1 MVKIVVTSNFGFTK
15 DQAQR
20 LNALGKV
27 KFYNDAPRTK
37 EVWLKRVENADVICS
52 ESFGLIDNLYN
63 LKNVF
68 VTYPFVALGKID
80 MDRLKKNNVVLANS
94 PSCNNDAVAE
104 WAISMMLDLFRQFP
118 KFIKNTDLQK
128 GQLPPVT
135 QSLKFKDVTILGR
148 GNIGL
153 HLGHLCSAFGMNVK
167 FFVRGDDLI
176 LATKKADVIINC
188 LSLKD
193 DSINLLNRDFF
204 FSLKKSPYFVTFTK
218 KEIYD
223 SDAMVDALDKGFLSG
238 VADDCGG
245 EDIGDVNNEFYRRA
259 LAHDKILVTPHIAWC
274 ADISIHNGNKT
285 VIDNVKAW
293 INKAP
298 INVLK

>member
-1 MVKIVVTSNFGFTK
+1 MVKIVVTSDFGFTK
-15 DQAQR
+15 DQAR
-20 LNALGKV
+20 YLNTMGKV
-27 KFYNDAPRTK
+27 KFYTDAPRTK
-37 EVWLKRVENADVICS
+37 EAWLKRVEGADIICS

-68 VTYPFVALGKID
+68 VTYPFVSLGKID
-80 MDRLKKNNVVLANS
+80 LEKLKKNNVVLANS

-104 WAISMMLDLFRQFP
+104 WVIYMLLNLFRQFP
-118 KFIKNTDLQK
+118 KFINNTDLPK
-128 GQLPPVT
+128 GQMLPVT
-135 QSLKFKDVTILGR
+135 QSLKFKNVTILGR

-153 HLGHLCSAFGMNVK
+153 HLGHLCSAFGMNLK
-167 FFVRGDDLI
+167 FFVRGDDLFQT
-176 LATKKADVIINC
+176 TKKADVIINC
-188 LSLKD
+188 LSLND

-204 FSLKKSPYFVTFTK
+204 FSLKKCPYFVTFTK

-223 SDAMVDALDKGFLSG
+223 FDAVVEALDTGVLSG
-238 VADDCGG
+238 VAVDCGG
-245 EDIGDVNNEFYRRA
+245 EEIGDVTNEFYKRA
-259 LAHDKILVTPHIAWC
+259 LAHDKIIVTPHIAWC
-274 ADISIHNGNKT
+274 ADISMHNGNKI

>member
-1 MVKIVVTSNFGFTK
+1 MVKIVVTSDFGFTK
-15 DQAQR
+15 DQARQ

-27 KFYNDAPRTK
+27 KFYHDAPRTK
-37 EVWLKRVENADVICS
+37 EVWLKRVENADIICS

-63 LKNVF
+63 LKDVF
-68 VTYPFVALGKID
+68 VTYPFVSLGNID
-80 MDRLKKNNVVLANS
+80 MARLNKNNVVLANS
-94 PSCNNDAVAE
+94 PACNNDAVIE
-104 WAISMMLDLFRQFP
+104 WIISMMLNLFRQFP
-118 KFIKNTDLQK
+118 KFIKNTDLPK

-135 QSLKFKDVTILGR
+135 QSLKFKNVTILGR

-153 HLGHLCSAFGMNVK
+153 QLGHLCTAFGMNIT
-167 FFVRGDDLI
+167 FFCRGDDLI
-176 LATKKADVIINC
+176 LKTKRADVIINC
-188 LSLKD
+188 LSLND

-204 FSLKKSPYFVTFTK
+204 FSLKKCPNFITVTK

-223 SDAMVDALDKGFLSG
+223 FDAMVEALDQGILNG

-245 EDIGDVNNEFYRRA
+245 EEIGDVNNDYYKSA
-259 LAHDKILVTPHIAWC
+259 LAHDKIIVTPHIAWN

-293 INKAP
+293 INKNP